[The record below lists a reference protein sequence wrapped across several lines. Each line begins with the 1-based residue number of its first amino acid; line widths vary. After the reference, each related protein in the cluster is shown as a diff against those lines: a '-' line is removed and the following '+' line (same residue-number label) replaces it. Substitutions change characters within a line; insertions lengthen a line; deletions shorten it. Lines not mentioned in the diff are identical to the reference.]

1 LKIIV
6 GMAAYNEEKN
16 VASLIAKLQKFPY
29 SIIVCNDGS
38 SDMTGEIAERM
49 GVIVIN
55 HKRNLGFGA
64 ALRSIFGKANE
75 LNADVLVT
83 LDADGQHNPQE
94 IKDMLEPI
102 KDGNADLVIGSRFSG
117 KTSEIPKYRILGIK
131 AINKLTTSTSEN
143 KLIDPLSG
151 FRAYTKK
158 ILKEILPTDSGMG
171 GSTEVLIKA
180 NQKKFRIIEVPII
193 VSYEGETSTH
203 NPINQSFSLIFST
216 MKFIS
221 IERPLT
227 FYGIPGIALLIVG
240 LFFVVWTIQEF
251 TITRE
256 VLLELSVIAI
266 GATLMGIILL
276 VTAILLYTLVT
287 VVRERR

>member
-1 LKIIV
+1 MKIIV

-16 VASLIAKLQKFPY
+16 IASLIAQLQKFPY

-49 GVIVIN
+49 GAIVIN

-64 ALRSIFGKANE
+64 ALRSIFERANE

-83 LDADGQHNPQE
+83 MDADGQHNPQE
-94 IKDMLEPI
+94 IKDLLEPI
-102 KDGNADLVIGSRFSG
+102 EHDKADVVIGSRFSG

-143 KLIDPLSG
+143 KLVDPLSG

-158 ILKEILPTDSGMG
+158 ILREILPVDSGMG

-193 VSYEGETSTH
+193 VSYEGKTSTH
-203 NPINQSFSLIFST
+203 DPVTQSFSFISST

-227 FYGIPGIALLIVG
+227 FYGIPGVAFLIVG

-251 TITRE
+251 ANTRE
-256 VLLELSVIAI
+256 VVLSLSILGI
-266 GATLMGIILL
+266 GATLMGTIFM

>member
-1 LKIIV
+1 MKIIV

-16 VASLIAKLQKFPY
+16 IASLIAQLQKFPY

-64 ALRSIFGKANE
+64 ALRSIFERANE

-83 LDADGQHNPQE
+83 MDADGQHNPQE
-94 IKDMLEPI
+94 IKDILEPI
-102 KDGNADLVIGSRFSG
+102 EHDNADVVIGSRFSG

-131 AINKLTTSTSEN
+131 AINRLTISTSEN
-143 KLIDPLSG
+143 KLVDPLSG

-158 ILKEILPTDSGMG
+158 IFKEILPVDSGMG

-203 NPINQSFSLIFST
+203 NPVNQSFSLIFST

-227 FYGIPGIALLIVG
+227 FYGMPGVAFLIVG

-251 TITRE
+251 ANTRE
-256 VLLELSVIAI
+256 VLLDLSILGI
-266 GATLMGIILL
+266 GATLMGTIFM

>member
-1 LKIIV
+1 
-6 GMAAYNEEKN
+6 MAAYNGEKN
-16 VASLIAKLQKFPY
+16 IAAIIAQLQKMSY

-38 SDMTGEIAERM
+38 SDMTGEIAEKM
-49 GVIVIN
+49 GATVIN

-64 ALRSIFGKANE
+64 ALRSIFLKANE
-75 LNADVLVT
+75 LNADILVT
-83 LDADGQHNPQE
+83 IDADGQHNPLE
-94 IKDMLEPI
+94 IKDILKPI
-102 KDGNADLVIGSRFSG
+102 EDNEADVVIGSRFSG
-117 KTSEIPKYRILGIK
+117 KTSKIPKYRIIGIK
-131 AINKLTTSTSEN
+131 AINKLTSSSSEN

-158 ILKEILPTDSGMG
+158 VFKEILPADSGMG

-180 NQKKFRIIEVPII
+180 NQRKFRIVEIPIL
-193 VSYEGETSTH
+193 VNYEGDTSTH

-227 FYGIPGIALLIVG
+227 FYGIPGIGLLILG
-240 LFFVVWTIQEF
+240 LFFSIWTIQEF
-251 TITRE
+251 SITRE
-256 VLLELSVIAI
+256 IFLDLAMLSI
-266 GATLMGIILL
+266 GGILMGTILM

-287 VVRERR
+287 VVRERK

>member
-1 LKIIV
+1 
-6 GMAAYNEEKN
+6 MAAYNEEKN
-16 VASLIAKLQKFPY
+16 IAAIIAQLQKMSY

-38 SDMTGEIAERM
+38 SDMTGEIAEKM
-49 GVIVIN
+49 GATVIN

-64 ALRSIFGKANE
+64 ALRSIFLKANE
-75 LNADVLVT
+75 LNADILVT
-83 LDADGQHNPQE
+83 IDADGQHNPLE
-94 IKDMLEPI
+94 IKDILKPI
-102 KDGNADLVIGSRFSG
+102 EDNEADVVIGSRFSG
-117 KTSEIPKYRILGIK
+117 KTSKIPKYRIIGIK
-131 AINKLTTSTSEN
+131 AINKLTSSSSEN

-158 ILKEILPTDSGMG
+158 VFKEILPADSGMG

-180 NQKKFRIIEVPII
+180 NQRKFRIVEIPIL
-193 VSYEGETSTH
+193 VNYEGDTSTH

-227 FYGIPGIALLIVG
+227 FYGIPGIGLLILG
-240 LFFVVWTIQEF
+240 LFFSIWTIQEF
-251 TITRE
+251 SITRE
-256 VLLELSVIAI
+256 IFLDLAMLSI
-266 GATLMGIILL
+266 GGILMGTILM

-287 VVRERR
+287 VVRERK